1 MQTFI
6 VWNGVWNEML
16 SIMNRKQAEEIN
28 GMPLD
33 NKGIAFFKIYG
44 IFILLLL
51 LFEVFYM
58 WNFI

>member
-33 NKGIAFFKIYG
+33 NKGIAFFKIYW
-44 IFILLLL
+44 IFIL
-51 LFEVFYM
+51 FVVAV
-58 WNFI
+58 